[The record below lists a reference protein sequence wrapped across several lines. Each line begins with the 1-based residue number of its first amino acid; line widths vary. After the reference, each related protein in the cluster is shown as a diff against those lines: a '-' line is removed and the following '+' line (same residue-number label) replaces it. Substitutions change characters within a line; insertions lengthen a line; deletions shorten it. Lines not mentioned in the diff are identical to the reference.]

1 MIHQSTISFSERIEK
16 IFGRKEEED
25 SPIIS
30 LQFNISPDDVELHN
44 MNATSIHGSSE
55 ISLRKMIWRIEW
67 IRSLMPCLFQGNQI
81 SGIHFPH
88 FPMFGNHPES

>member
-16 IFGRKEEED
+16 IFGRKEEEEEEEED

-67 IRSLMPCLFQGNQI
+67 IRSLN
-81 SGIHFPH
+81 S
-88 FPMFGNHPES
+88 

>member
-1 MIHQSTISFSERIEK
+1 VIHQSTISFSERIEK
-16 IFGRKEEED
+16 IFGRKEEEEEEEEEEED

-67 IRSLMPCLFQGNQI
+67 IRSLN
-81 SGIHFPH
+81 S
-88 FPMFGNHPES
+88 

>member
-1 MIHQSTISFSERIEK
+1 VIHQSTISFSERIEK
-16 IFGRKEEED
+16 IFGRKEEEEEED

-67 IRSLMPCLFQGNQI
+67 IRSLN
-81 SGIHFPH
+81 S
-88 FPMFGNHPES
+88 

>member
-16 IFGRKEEED
+16 IFGRKEEEEEED

-55 ISLRKMIWRIEW
+55 ISLRKVIWRIEW
-67 IRSLMPCLFQGNQI
+67 IRSLN
-81 SGIHFPH
+81 S
-88 FPMFGNHPES
+88 